1 MNVTKILFIIKN
13 SITILFIEQN
23 IECTE
28 SKIVFPNININ
39 KIAFN
44 DYFLKM
50 NKNERYKNIIRLSKC
65 YTNSIDLKIV
75 INK

>member
-1 MNVTKILFIIKN
+1 M
-13 SITILFIEQN
+13 
-23 IECTE
+23 
-28 SKIVFPNININ
+28 N

-50 NKNERYKNIIRLSKC
+50 NKNERYKNIIRLSKY

-75 INK
+75 INKQK